1 MFLLSH
7 AARVDLDDNTYI
19 EDTSVHSMCCQ
30 LAGAAARTGQP
41 LCSFAEEVPS
51 NTVSLLAYWG
61 SHIESEIGGGCACA
75 IVLATM
81 SGEVFLH
88 SWVAKPVNSYDS
100 HECEMLSLLGALELL
115 LSGVGVNALGS
126 TDSGSRLRSDCM

>member
-7 AARVDLDDNTYI
+7 ATRIDLDGSTFI
-19 EDTSVHSMCCQ
+19 EDSSKYSMCCQ

-41 LCSFAEEVPS
+41 LCSFAEEIPT

-75 IVLATM
+75 IVLVSL

-88 SWVAKPVNSYDS
+88 SWVAKPVNSSDL
-100 HECEMLSLLGALELL
+100 HECEMLSLFGALELL
-115 LSGVGVNALGS
+115 LNGVGVSAHGS
-126 TDSGSRLRSDCM
+126 MDFGSRLRSDYM